1 MKKILVTNN
10 SLVHANY
17 KNKLDI
23 IYSNNYTYLD
33 ILSIA
38 RDKIHEGHQL
48 LTHPLSGSVKPN
60 ETPYKSIAVS
70 SEKGALDFDSLSI
83 IEASIETAKKFM
95 EGKKTP
101 RWTEKI
107 LQDFELIDYYLI
119 KSAVESMDQF
129 S

>member
-17 KNKLDI
+17 KDKLDI

-33 ILSIA
+33 ILGIA
-38 RDKIHEGHQL
+38 RDKIHEGHRL

-60 ETPYKSIAVS
+60 ETPYKSVAIS
-70 SEKGALDFDSLSI
+70 NDKGELDFDSLSI
-83 IEASIETAKKFM
+83 IESSIETAKKFI
-95 EGKKTP
+95 EGKNTP

-119 KSAVESMDQF
+119 RSAVESMDQF

>member
-17 KNKLDI
+17 KDKLDI
-23 IYSNNYTYLD
+23 IYSNNYSYLD
-33 ILSIA
+33 ILGIA
-38 RDKIHEGHQL
+38 RDKIHEGYRL

-60 ETPYKSIAVS
+60 ETPYKSLAIS
-70 SEKGALDFDSLSI
+70 SDKGELDLDSLSI
-83 IEASIETAKKFM
+83 IEASIETAKKFI

-101 RWTEKI
+101 QWTEKI
-107 LQDFELIDYYLI
+107 LQDFELIDFYLI
-119 KSAVESMDQF
+119 RSAVESMDQF